1 MAKTSSSICSI
12 ASHRASKTGPEAI
25 RALRRPGIAEE
36 TARPLPSSNWLT
48 EKLNRRIKLVV
59 QYDGTDFCGWAEQ
72 PNVRTVHGTL
82 KDSIF
87 RVSGEDVELR
97 GASRT
102 DSGAHARGQVADFA
116 SSNPMPTSA
125 WVKTLNRALPED
137 VRIES
142 ARFVRPDF
150 HSRFFARGREY
161 RYTLSTLEKVEPHRA
176 RFVWASG
183 FGLDIPRMKA
193 AAICLLGKH
202 DFRAFAEELDG
213 INNCVRELS
222 KAEVTHRGD
231 EVVVTLIGSAF
242 LRGMVR
248 RITGGLFEVGRGKR
262 TVEEFAELLDEG
274 RRDRLTWPVV
284 LPAKGL
290 TLWKVLYGRKL
301 RDLREE
307 NEEE

>member
-1 MAKTSSSICSI
+1 M
-12 ASHRASKTGPEAI
+12 
-25 RALRRPGIAEE
+25 
-36 TARPLPSSNWLT
+36 T

-87 RVSGEDVELR
+87 RVSGEEVELR

-116 SSNPMPTSA
+116 STNPMPPSA
-125 WVKTLNRALPED
+125 WVKALNRALPED

-183 FGLDIPRMKA
+183 FELNVSRMQEA
-193 AAICLLGKH
+193 ASCLLGAH
-202 DFRAFAEELDG
+202 DFRAFAEEIDG
-213 INNCVRELS
+213 TINCIRELS
-222 KAEVTHRGD
+222 KVEVKRKGD
-231 EVVVTLIGSAF
+231 EVVVTLVGSAF

-262 TVEEFAELLDEG
+262 TVEEFADLLDEQ
-274 RRDRLTWPVV
+274 RREKLKWPVV

-301 RDLREE
+301 RDLRDE